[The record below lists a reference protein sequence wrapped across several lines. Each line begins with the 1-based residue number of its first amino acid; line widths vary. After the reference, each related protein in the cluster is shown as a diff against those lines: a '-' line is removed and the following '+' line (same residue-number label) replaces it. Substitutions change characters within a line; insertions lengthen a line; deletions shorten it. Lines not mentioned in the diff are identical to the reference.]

1 MPQFRY
7 RAVTH
12 AGEIVAGEV
21 DASSR
26 EEVVRRIEY
35 LGHLTIDAKIAAT
48 WLLNRGRSGT
58 EKLPRSRDVSIFLRR
73 LSLLVGTAAVILLF
87 FLIYLVP
94 QFEPVFKDL
103 GGRLNS
109 GAALIVAASIWLR
122 ANVDLLLGICLSLVL
137 CAWLRL
143 SRRARR
149 PGSAEM
155 AAISRDRKCGVGL
168 RSGHHRRNDTA
179 RQAGAMKM
187 QKRRRFI
194 GCDGFTL
201 VEVLAALAI
210 ASVIIMASAALI
222 HNVALFFDRG
232 TRGVTEAERLMLAV
246 ERLAGDFG
254 SARFVWRRTE
264 DGAAA
269 AFAADQA
276 SSERPASI
284 TFVGAGRAVSTPR
297 VDDDLINLIIE
308 EEGEVRRLVRRRA
321 TWPGPRARFEDV
333 VPQDPVVLIEGRL
346 DISFVFG
353 RVTPD
358 GALAWYA
365 SWAGERVLPR
375 YVRLILRDRATGADL
390 LGEADFM
397 VRANAPAACGR
408 ADAGVACLTAA
419 PPVQTDP
426 SEAER
431 FTR

>member
-1 MPQFRY
+1 M
-7 RAVTH
+7 
-12 AGEIVAGEV
+12 
-21 DASSR
+21 
-26 EEVVRRIEY
+26 
-35 LGHLTIDAKIAAT
+35 KIRT
-48 WLLNRGRSGT
+48 G
-58 EKLPRSRDVSIFLRR
+58 
-73 LSLLVGTAAVILLF
+73 
-87 FLIYLVP
+87 
-94 QFEPVFKDL
+94 Q
-103 GGRLNS
+103 
-109 GAALIVAASIWLR
+109 
-122 ANVDLLLGICLSLVL
+122 
-137 CAWLRL
+137 
-143 SRRARR
+143 AR
-149 PGSAEM
+149 
-155 AAISRDRKCGVGL
+155 V
-168 RSGHHRRNDTA
+168 
-179 RQAGAMKM
+179 
-187 QKRRRFI
+187 

-201 VEVLAALAI
+201 VEALAALAI

-264 DGAAA
+264 DGAAV
-269 AFAADQA
+269 AFAAEQA

-284 TFVGAGRAVSTPR
+284 SFVGAGRAVSTPR
-297 VDDDLINLIIE
+297 VDDDLINLIVE

-321 TWPGPRARFEDV
+321 TWPGPRARFEDAT
-333 VPQDPVVLIEGRL
+333 PQDPVVLIEGKM

-390 LGEADFM
+390 LGEADFI

-408 ADAGVACLTAA
+408 ADAAVACLSAA
-419 PPVQTDP
+419 PPVQTDT

-431 FTR
+431 LTR